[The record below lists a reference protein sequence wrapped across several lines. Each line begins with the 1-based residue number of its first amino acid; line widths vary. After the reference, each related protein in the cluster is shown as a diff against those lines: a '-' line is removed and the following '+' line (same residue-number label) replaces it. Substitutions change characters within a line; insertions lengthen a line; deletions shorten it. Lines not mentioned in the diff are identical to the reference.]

1 MSMLKGVGAIIAGL
15 LVAVVLAAGT
25 SAVLEG
31 IGYFPPSTTPQAYTP
46 LMFLVSLVYSTAF
59 TFVGGFVVGKLAPR
73 APMKHV
79 AVLAVVAAVLGIAGI
94 LASWDLLAHGY
105 VIGQAV
111 LAFPAVWFGGKLAI
125 GESVAWSG
133 ALERV

>member
-1 MSMLKGVGAIIAGL
+1 MNTLKGIGAIIAGL
-15 LVAVVLAAGT
+15 LVAVVLAVGAN
-25 SAVLEG
+25 AILEG

-46 LMFLVSLVYSTAF
+46 LMFLISLAYSTAF
-59 TFVGGFVVGKLAPR
+59 TFAGGFVVGKLAPR

-79 AVLAVVAAVLGIAGI
+79 AVLAVIAAALGIAGI
-94 LASWDLLAHGY
+94 FASWNQLAHWY

-125 GESVAWSG
+125 RNASP
-133 ALERV
+133 